1 MGVKITVEL
10 PEDLL
15 RRAQNFAARSGRP
28 FEAAVVELIDRGVTE
43 PEVERLADNEILAL
57 CDSEMDAAQQEQLR
71 ELLDLNREGPLPA
84 AKHTRLDELMR
95 AYRRGL
101 VRKAQAWNTAVAHGL
116 RASLH

>member
-43 PEVERLADNEILAL
+43 PEVERLADNEILCFAIAKW
-57 CDSEMDAAQQEQLR
+57 MLR
-71 ELLDLNREGPLPA
+71 NRSSCA
-84 AKHTRLDELMR
+84 NSWISTAKDRCPPPSTLGSM
-95 AYRRGL
+95 
-101 VRKAQAWNTAVAHGL
+101 
-116 RASLH
+116 S